1 MTLIDI
7 LTAVVLVLISALVIF
22 LIVYLGKITRSIEFL
37 QKDISKLSDRLEPL
51 VTSLSELTTK
61 LSDIS
66 DQAKVQLEAT
76 KGIVFKVKNRVETIL
91 EFEEK
96 IRAGIDGPISGLLNQ
111 IKAISNGVNTFLN
124 YLKNKF
130 HTN

>member
-37 QKDISKLSDRLEPL
+37 QRDISKLSDRLEPL

-66 DQAKVQLEAT
+66 DQAKGQLETT

-124 YLKNKF
+124 YLKK
-130 HTN
+130 

>member
-124 YLKNKF
+124 YLKK
-130 HTN
+130 

>member
-37 QKDISKLSDRLEPL
+37 QRDISKLSDRLEPL

-66 DQAKVQLEAT
+66 DQAKGQLEAT

-124 YLKNKF
+124 YLKK
-130 HTN
+130 

>member
-7 LTAVVLVLISALVIF
+7 LTGIVLILISALVIF

-37 QKDISKLSDRLEPL
+37 QKDISRLSDKLEPL
-51 VTSLSELTTK
+51 VTSLSELTSK
-61 LSDIS
+61 ISDLS
-66 DQAKVQLEAT
+66 DQARGQLETT

-96 IRAGIDGPISGLLNQ
+96 IRAGIEGPISGVLNQ
-111 IKAISNGVNTFLN
+111 IKAISNGVNTFLS
-124 YLKNKF
+124 YLKK
-130 HTN
+130 